1 MSSTPYGQ
9 LKDEE
14 MILRDHLAI
23 DRTALANERTFLAY
37 VRTALAAGG
46 AGAVLIHFFEA
57 WPVRI
62 LGVVLVAA
70 VLGEHPGQVV
80 RRRGEARVER
90 QPLLVT
96 SRRDTSVALAGS
108 RFAR

>member
-70 VLGEHPGQVV
+70 AVAL
-80 RRRGEARVER
+80 
-90 QPLLVT
+90 LLVGLLRYLRLQARL
-96 SRRDTSVALAGS
+96 RRPD
-108 RFAR
+108 FE

>member
-57 WPVRI
+57 WPVRS

-70 VLGEHPGQVV
+70 AVAL
-80 RRRGEARVER
+80 
-90 QPLLVT
+90 LLVGLLRHLRLQARL
-96 SRRDTSVALAGS
+96 RRPD
-108 RFAR
+108 FE

>member
-9 LKDEE
+9 LNDEE

-46 AGAVLIHFFEA
+46 AGAVLVHFFEA
-57 WPVRI
+57 WPVRM
-62 LGVVLVAA
+62 LGVVLIAA
-70 VLGEHPGQVV
+70 AAAL
-80 RRRGEARVER
+80 
-90 QPLLVT
+90 LLVGALRYVRLQGRL
-96 SRRDTSVALAGS
+96 RRPD
-108 RFAR
+108 FQ

>member
-1 MSSTPYGQ
+1 MSTRPYGQ

-14 MILRDHLAI
+14 MILRDHLAV

-62 LGVVLVAA
+62 LGVVLVVAA
-70 VLGEHPGQVV
+70 VAFLVV
-80 RRRGEARVER
+80 GSLRYLRLQAR
-90 QPLLVT
+90 
-96 SRRDTSVALAGS
+96 LA
-108 RFAR
+108 RPDFK